1 VKKIGAVIKKTFKKT
16 PQSVKSD
23 GKFYV
28 NEKVGITSPME
39 AYSYYGINVIKG
51 KIEKIVKY
59 WYNRYTYLVSYN
71 DTFGVINKFWTES
84 TYIKKLQDCEFVEFD
99 YLKKFKVGQ
108 KVFLLT
114 NSNEYYEN
122 VEIMEINPVLNK
134 KVFLYTVKLG
144 YRIKKVCSHNLFLN
158 KTILNNHQFKTG
170 DKVFYAPSYIFMKNQ
185 LMVEEVFLLKP
196 SNKVYLK
203 IKKHDT
209 ALDCTLVEKYKEP
222 LRIFSEIDPY
232 GEEDWSN

>member
-1 VKKIGAVIKKTFKKT
+1 MIKKTFKKT

-39 AYSYYGINVIKG
+39 AYSFYGINVIKG

-59 WYNRYTYLVSYN
+59 WYNKYIYLVSYN
-71 DTFGVINKFWTES
+71 DTFGVINKFWTKS

-114 NSNEYYEN
+114 NSTEYYEN
-122 VEIMEINPVLNK
+122 VEIIKITPVLNK

-144 YRIKKVCSHNLFLN
+144 YRIKDVCSHNLFLN

-170 DKVFYAPSYIFMKNQ
+170 DKIFYTPNRIQF
-185 LMVEEVFLLKP
+185 MVEETFILNP

-203 IKKHDT
+203 IKKYDN
-209 ALDCTLVEKYKEP
+209 ALDSTLVEKYKEP